1 MRRGRPARGG
11 AGSGAGRRGRP
22 VGESRLVGVRR
33 ARGGRPSAA
42 PAETGVVSLFVAVLF
57 VAFLLTAGLVIDAA
71 ELRGQRRALADL
83 ARQAARAAVQEV
95 DMTIYRSTG
104 AVRLDAQAAAAAA
117 RAVAGRAGLEADVT
131 VQADRASVRLAGD
144 VAVRVLG
151 LGTRQVTVSASDEA
165 RATWGVASARSST
178 P

>member
-1 MRRGRPARGG
+1 MRRGQRARGG
-11 AGSGAGRRGRP
+11 DARGAGRRRP
-22 VGESRLVGVRR
+22 VGESRLAGARR
-33 ARGGRPSAA
+33 ARGVRRSGV
-42 PAETGVVSLFVAVLF
+42 PAEAGVVSLFVAVLF

-104 AVRLDAQAAAAAA
+104 VVRLDAPAAAAAA

-131 VQADRASVRLAGD
+131 VHADRASVRLAGD

-165 RATWGVASARSST
+165 RATWGVGSARPST